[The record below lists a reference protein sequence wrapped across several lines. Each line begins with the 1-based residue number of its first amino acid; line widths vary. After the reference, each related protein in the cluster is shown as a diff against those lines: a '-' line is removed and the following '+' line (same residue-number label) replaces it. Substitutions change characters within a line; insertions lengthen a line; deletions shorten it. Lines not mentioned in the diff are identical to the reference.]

1 MPGIASI
8 ESEGLLTTTT
18 IKVGGLQII
27 AEEGDQEPLI
37 IPNNT
42 TVQLHISPNPT
53 RLLPYKVTQF
63 PNGQIP
69 QQELTEMVA
78 GADSVTFPI
87 GVNVAINFDQS
98 GVVVKTDNPAAT
110 AIMQAFH
117 MGHNNATVVCRD
129 LQTSDPRVTVNGE
142 PLQYESQPIIAPVTF
157 SSAPFLDS
165 VVS

>member
-53 RLLPYKVTQF
+53 RLLPYKV
-63 PNGQIP
+63 P
-69 QQELTEMVA
+69 ELTEMVA